1 MGCNCNCNGYGTE
14 FDGTWVGTLL
24 KYKVEIT
31 AQGFSMD
38 EDDFEIE
45 VRRGKSSVIIKKEDL
60 IVNPVEIEVEGSGSG
75 EGTTETVNEYY
86 MLVDTE
92 ALGAGKYEV
101 VTRAFVPDSDAPEG
115 IRTELNKQTLIVAT
129 GI

>member
-1 MGCNCNCNGYGTE
+1 MSCNCNCNGDGLE
-14 FDGTWVGTLL
+14 FNGTWLGTVL

-31 AQGFSMD
+31 AEGFSMD

-45 VRRGKSSVIIKKEDL
+45 IRRGKESVVLHKEDL
-60 IVNPVEIEVEGSGSG
+60 LIHEVEPEGSGSG
-75 EGTTETVNEYY
+75 SGSGEPELEYY

-101 VTRAFVPDSDAPEG
+101 ITRAYVPDDDIEGGVRPE
-115 IRTELNKQTLIVAT
+115 IDKQTLIIVNAL
-129 GI
+129 